1 MFKSRHFDQ
10 TVILLCLR
18 WYLAYGLS
26 LWDLKVT
33 V

>member
-1 MFKSRHFDQ
+1 MFKSCHFDQ

-18 WYLAYGLS
+18 WYLAYGL
-26 LWDLKVT
+26 LRDLKVT